1 MKPTTKERNFSH
13 TNKRKSPPKKNS
25 IDKVPI
31 NEVKEMF
38 MAWFKK
44 RNHVGQIMTKQ
55 DVVQNILTKLNAKQ
69 NDALEDAMNEL
80 KKEQLIEVKE
90 DGVTL
95 VLTQLGS
102 QCV

>member
-1 MKPTTKERNFSH
+1 MKPITKKTTTAH
-13 TNKRKSPPKKNS
+13 TNKRKSPPKKNI

-44 RNHVGQIMTKQ
+44 RNSVGQIMTKQ

-80 KKEQLIEVKE
+80 KKEQFIEVKE

-95 VLTQLGS
+95 VLTQKGS

>member
-1 MKPTTKERNFSH
+1 MKSTIKNTSSTYTK
-13 TNKRKSPPKKNS
+13 KRKSPPKKNV

-44 RNHVGQIMTKQ
+44 RNSVGQVMTKQ
-55 DVVQNILTKLNAKQ
+55 DVVQNILVKLNAKQ

-80 KKEQLIEVKE
+80 KKERFIEVKE

-95 VLTQLGS
+95 VLTQKGS
-102 QCV
+102 EYC

>member
-1 MKPTTKERNFSH
+1 MKTSTKKTTISH
-13 TNKRKSPPKKNS
+13 TNKRKLPPKKNN
-25 IDKVPI
+25 IDKVPV

-44 RNHVGQIMTKQ
+44 HNSVGQIMTKQ

-69 NDALEDAMNEL
+69 NDALEKAMNEL
-80 KKEQLIEVKE
+80 KKEQFIEVKE

-95 VLTQLGS
+95 VLTQKGS

>member
-1 MKPTTKERNFSH
+1 MKPTTKERSFPH
-13 TNKRKSPPKKNS
+13 TNKRKTPPKKNN

-44 RNHVGQIMTKQ
+44 RNSVGQIMTKQ

-69 NDALEDAMNEL
+69 NDALKEAMDEL
-80 KKEQLIEVKE
+80 IKEQLIEVKE